1 MGYNCFELP
10 KYGYVISEEIGYKVK
25 NIFKDINEQ
34 KDLEN
39 GLKFLRE
46 LGYDGVILPLMFNIG
61 ILVKQLNEIFK
72 NFGLVI
78 AGLSTDHYNTHLN
91 YSFTSSNPVIRGRTL
106 DVTMSGLSVARELS
120 APLVIGKIIGKS
132 VREEKSEVWL
142 QASLKILD
150 KRAKDFGVKI
160 LIEPFNS
167 YETSFLNDISETY
180 NLIKRLSLENTGILI
195 NSYHMNI
202 EELRIEDAI
211 EYSRERI
218 WHVKF
223 SDTRRVPLG
232 YGHIDFNRI
241 VRILKKIGYDGWY
254 TVECLPFPSVED
266 AARNSLNYLRQTIFS

>member
-1 MGYNCFELP
+1 MEDNCFELP
-10 KYGYVISEEIGYKVK
+10 KYGFVISEEIGYRVK

-34 KDLEN
+34 EDLEN
-39 GLKFLRE
+39 GLKFLKE

-72 NFGLVI
+72 KCGVEI

-120 APLVIGKIIGKS
+120 TPLIIGKIIGKN
-132 VREEKSEVWL
+132 VREERSEVWL

-150 KRAKDFGVKI
+150 KRAKDFDVKI

-180 NLIKRLSLENTGILI
+180 NLIKKLSLENTGILI

-211 EYSRERI
+211 EYAREKI

-223 SDTRRVPLG
+223 SDTRKMPLG
-232 YGHIDFNRI
+232 YGHMDFNRI
-241 VRILKKIGYDGWY
+241 VKILKKIGYNGWY
-254 TVECLPFPSVED
+254 TVECLPFPCAEY
-266 AARNSLNYLRQTIFS
+266 AARNSLNFLRQTIFS